1 MEHNFQTASFSEMTS
16 VASTNTIAPNFDIIL
31 ESKANLQTYCDAL
44 MKKVFELSQTDYP
57 TFINYQTTLV
67 KEPTLW
73 LNNFEELISNNED
86 LFTGK
91 RSLCRYN
98 KLFNV
103 IESTRKELQSLSVKE
118 TKPNTPKRLINADS
132 EDRYFSFYEVK
143 NHVEKLN
150 SFNEKILYL
159 NEEIFEYK
167 QADIISINHK
177 LQRYDEQCI
186 QFIEKLQTLRK
197 IRAEFDNEIPK
208 EDKSQNSFIKLQFNG
223 NLNQLVDIFYQL
235 NRELF
240 VEGKSFLD
248 GNTGDI
254 ANLIVNAFVDKEGN
268 EISPE
273 SVKTILTPAR
283 TDKRPKPHKRIDIDK
298 ML

>member
-16 VASTNTIAPNFDIIL
+16 VSSTNTIAPNFDIIL
-31 ESKANLQTYCDAL
+31 EDTTNLQTYCDAL
-44 MKKVFELSQTDYP
+44 IKKVFELSQTDYP
-57 TFINYQTTLV
+57 SFINYQTTLV

-86 LFTGK
+86 QFTSK

-98 KLFNV
+98 KLFHL
-103 IESTRKELQSLSVKE
+103 IEKKRTELQSTSVKE
-118 TKPNTPKRLINADS
+118 SKPNTPKRLINADS
-132 EDRYFSFYEVK
+132 EERHFSFYEVK

-150 SFNEKILYL
+150 TFNEKILYL

-167 QADIISINHK
+167 QADIISINSK
-177 LQRYDEQCI
+177 LQKYDEQCF

-197 IRAEFDNEIPK
+197 IKADFENEIP
-208 EDKSQNSFIKLQFNG
+208 EQNKNLNHFSKLQFNG

-240 VEGKSFLD
+240 VEGRSFLD

-254 ANLIVNAFVDKEGN
+254 ANLIVNAFVDKDGN
-268 EISPE
+268 EISPDT
-273 SVKTILTPAR
+273 VKTILTPSR